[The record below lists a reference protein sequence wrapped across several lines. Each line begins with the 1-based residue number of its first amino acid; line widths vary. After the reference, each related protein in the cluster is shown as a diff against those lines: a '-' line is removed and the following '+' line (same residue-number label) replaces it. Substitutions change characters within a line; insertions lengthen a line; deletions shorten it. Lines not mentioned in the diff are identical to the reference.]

1 MALKREYTMTI
12 NKKTSALN
20 KNLTISTNDKG
31 IDIIFRLIDCPY
43 INLSSKRNLYS
54 RIILLDPLGKQIDSD
69 ITSIVENRVIFRL
82 TKNLMSK
89 ITEVGIYK
97 LYIAIMDDKNNVNL
111 LPPVKCT
118 IEESEVEVRGLSVG
132 LINQSGIDNA
142 LSTDYGSEISLFN
155 ADGSYNRTV
164 WVSGDMI
171 TTARMN
177 KLEDAVSN
185 VRDHILAM
193 EGKVNLPSERKDLVG
208 TMISPIV
215 IADLPKGFYKIT
227 GYVKDFVNKNVYQL
241 TGENYF
247 VVTYSDDRYSKM
259 QRCLSTEKEFIKYKY
274 EKVLETIYRN
284 EQELVVCEQA
294 EGYVR
299 ITLDEYQYI
308 ELIEDREV
316 ILPIP
321 DGFTEVKVYVD
332 AKQSETLVFNN
343 VTWIEQPDL
352 ILGTMTVIYLSYINN
367 KWYGGTNS
375 FKDISDGYYP
385 NTPPSTNPDTPAI
398 TANIFRETLVVTA
411 NGVNLKSTPIQDI
424 TLHSNCTIKIPSEF
438 DGKNITLNILS
449 TNGLTVQFSQGTEN
463 HEVQLESNSLAVF
476 NINIKSENSIIS
488 RIK

>member
-1 MALKREYTMTI
+1 
-12 NKKTSALN
+12 
-20 KNLTISTNDKG
+20 
-31 IDIIFRLIDCPY
+31 
-43 INLSSKRNLYS
+43 
-54 RIILLDPLGKQIDSD
+54 
-69 ITSIVENRVIFRL
+69 
-82 TKNLMSK
+82 
-89 ITEVGIYK
+89 
-97 LYIAIMDDKNNVNL
+97 
-111 LPPVKCT
+111 
-118 IEESEVEVRGLSVG
+118 
-132 LINQSGIDNA
+132 
-142 LSTDYGSEISLFN
+142 
-155 ADGSYNRTV
+155 
-164 WVSGDMI
+164 
-171 TTARMN
+171 MN

-193 EGKVNLPSERKDLVG
+193 EGKVNLPSERKNLVG

-227 GYVKDFVNKNVYQL
+227 GYVKDFVNQNVYQL

-247 VVTYSDDRYSKM
+247 VVTYSDDRYSKI

-308 ELIEDREV
+308 ELLEDREV

-321 DGFTEVKVYVD
+321 DSFTEVKVYVD

-385 NTPPSTNPDTPAI
+385 NTPPSTNPDTPTI
-398 TANIFRETLVVTA
+398 TANTFRETLTVSNNEVT
-411 NGVNLKSTPIQDI
+411 LKSTPIQDI
-424 TLHSNCTIKIPSEF
+424 TLYSNCTIKIPNIL
-438 DGKNITLNILS
+438 DGKNITLNVLS
-449 TNGLTVQFSQGTEN
+449 VNSLTIQFSQDTESN
-463 HEVQLESNSLAVF
+463 EVQLESNSLAVF